1 MTVMLEKGFNYL
13 LYEEKARITYE
24 IVSELAKSG
33 SPVLCITTVF
43 PKKLRKMYPLENAE
57 ILWLSDSGS
66 DPKTLKP
73 TRLDFEITR
82 SITNFFKNNEG
93 AVVFLDGFEYLLS
106 ENGFDKARRFIKR
119 INDTASITDG
129 TFIICVN
136 KDAIPKEDLITL
148 SKDFDIVKD
157 ASELMEKS
165 ESAGGPQVKSHAP
178 EPSPP
183 EQTYTSQ
190 SSSPRPVPMSP
201 LSIEKAMES
210 APTMPTG
217 AGLPLEIEDI
227 YLIHRNA
234 GILLQRK
241 TWRDKDVID
250 PDLVAGMFQGVLNF
264 VNESFASGERSKFSR
279 MDIKGYIIL
288 VYDSDLV
295 SLAIVFAGE
304 GEDVLYRSIHKI
316 RTIMQETA
324 ESIEKAYRKDLED
337 YKGDV
342 SVFKGTRKYLDYLAL
357 AIYDAMSAKPGE
369 EVDIGP
375 IMPEAEVQPEVV
387 EAPIVTEA
395 EDYMSKASMA
405 ARSGRYQEALKYFD
419 EALRIQPNN
428 LKALFNKAVMLQML
442 GRHAEAIKYYDEYLK
457 INPYDPEAWSNK
469 GMALRRMGRVDE
481 AIRCYEKGIDLNPED
496 ATLWSNKGIALRSMG
511 RVDEAI
517 KCYDR
522 ALEIDPND
530 AGIWSNKGVALQ
542 SVGRLEEAIK
552 CYDRALEIDPHRRVP
567 LQNREIALRQL
578 RQRGL
583 R

>member
-1 MTVMLEKGFNYL
+1 MLEKGFNYL
-13 LYEEKARITYE
+13 IYEEKARISYE
-24 IVSELAKSG
+24 LISELAKSG

-43 PKKLRKMYPLENAE
+43 PKKLKKMYPLKNAN

-66 DPKTLKP
+66 DPNALKP

-157 ASELMEKS
+157 ADELIEKKEKPGTPPTS
-165 ESAGGPQVKSHAP
+165 PEPAPQPTPSPTVSHASARP
-178 EPSPP
+178 QPSIAS
-183 EQTYTSQ
+183 EVSG
-190 SSSPRPVPMSP
+190 
-201 LSIEKAMES
+201 IGN

-217 AGLPLEIEDI
+217 GEFPLEIEDI

-241 TWRDKDVID
+241 TWREKDVID

-264 VNESFASGERSKFSR
+264 VNESFSSGEHSKFSR

-288 VYDSDLV
+288 VYDSELV

-304 GEDVLYRSIHKI
+304 GEEVLYRSIHRIKA
-316 RTIMQETA
+316 IMQETA

-342 SVFKGTRKYLDYLAL
+342 SAFKGTRKYLDYLAL
-357 AIYDAMSAKPGE
+357 AIYDAMTAKPGE
-369 EVDIGP
+369 ELDIGP
-375 IMPEAEVQPEVV
+375 IMPEEVQPEVV

-395 EDYMSKASMA
+395 EDYMSKASGA
-405 ARSGRYQEALKYFD
+405 ARSGRYEEALRYFD
-419 EALRIQPNN
+419 EALRVQPNN

-442 GRHAEAIKYYDEYLK
+442 GKYVEAIKYYDEYLK

-469 GMALRRMGRVDE
+469 GMALRRMGRVNE
-481 AIRCYEKGIDLNPED
+481 AIECYEKGIDLNPED
-496 ATLWSNKGIALRSMG
+496 ATLWSNKGIALRSMKKI
-511 RVDEAI
+511 DEAI

-567 LQNREIALRQL
+567 LQNREIALKQL
-578 RQRGL
+578 RQRGF

>member
-1 MTVMLEKGFNYL
+1 MLEKGFNYL

-24 IVSELAKSG
+24 LVSELAREG

-43 PKKLRKMYPLENAE
+43 PKKLKKMYPLDNAE
-57 ILWLSDSGS
+57 VLWLSDSGS
-66 DPKTLKP
+66 DPKALKP

-82 SITNFFKNNEG
+82 SISNFFKEKDE

-119 INDTASITDG
+119 INDTASMNDG

-148 SKDFDIVKD
+148 SKDFDIVKEAD
-157 ASELMEKS
+157 ELMDVGGTKS
-165 ESAGGPQVKSHAP
+165 SAYGTPTPAATVKQP
-178 EPSPP
+178 EPAPIHPAASHTGVAKSPP
-183 EQTYTSQ
+183 QTFSETRTS
-190 SSSPRPVPMSP
+190 
-201 LSIEKAMES
+201 
-210 APTMPTG
+210 MPTG
-217 AGLPLEIEDI
+217 GEFPLEIEDV

-288 VYDSDLV
+288 VYDSELV
-295 SLAIVFAGE
+295 SLAIVFSGE
-304 GEDVLYRSIHKI
+304 GEEVLYRSIDRI
-316 RTIMQETA
+316 RTIMKETA
-324 ESIEKAYRKDLED
+324 ESVENAYREELVD

-342 SVFKGTRKYLDYLAL
+342 SAFKGTRRYLDYLGL

-369 EVDIGP
+369 DLDIGP
-375 IMPEAEVQPEVV
+375 IMAEPEVKPEVV
-387 EAPIVTEA
+387 EAPVVAEA
-395 EDYMSKASMA
+395 EDFMTKASMA
-405 ARSGRYQEALKYFD
+405 ARSGRYEEALKYYD
-419 EALRIQPNN
+419 EALKAQPNN
-428 LKALFNKAVMLQML
+428 IRALFNKGVMLQML
-442 GRHAEAIKYYDEYLK
+442 GKPGEAIKYYDKYLD

-469 GMALRRMGRVDE
+469 GMALRRMGRVTE
-481 AIRCYEKGIDLNPED
+481 AIKAYEKGIDLNPED

-511 RVDEAI
+511 RIEDAI

-542 SVGRLEEAIK
+542 SVGRLEEAIR

-567 LQNREIALRQL
+567 LQNREIALRHL
-578 RQRGL
+578 RQRG
-583 R
+583 RR

>member
-1 MTVMLEKGFNYL
+1 MLEKGFNYL

-24 IVSELAKSG
+24 LIAELGKAG
-33 SPVLCITTVF
+33 SPILCITTVF
-43 PKKLRKMYPLENAE
+43 PKKLKKMYPLEGAE
-57 ILWLSDSGS
+57 VLWLSDSGS
-66 DPKTLKP
+66 DPKALKP

-82 SITNFFKNNEG
+82 SISNFLKEKEG

-119 INDTASITDG
+119 INDTASMNDG
-129 TFIICVN
+129 TFIICIN

-148 SKDFDIVKD
+148 SKDFDVVKEAD
-157 ASELMEKS
+157 ELIDGSRPLPSASPARTSHPKAEEREPAPPNQAPLPAAQPQPSLM
-165 ESAGGPQVKSHAP
+165 PQEHP
-178 EPSPP
+178 G
-183 EQTYTSQ
+183 
-190 SSSPRPVPMSP
+190 R
-201 LSIEKAMES
+201 
-210 APTMPTG
+210 G
-217 AGLPLEIEDI
+217 DFPLEIEDI

-264 VNESFASGERSKFSR
+264 VNDSFSSGERSKFSR

-288 VYDSDLV
+288 VYDSELV

-304 GEDVLYRSIHKI
+304 GEEILYHSIDRI
-316 RTIMQETA
+316 RVVMKETA
-324 ESIEKAYRKDLED
+324 ESVENAYRDDLEN

-342 SVFKGTRKYLDYLAL
+342 SAFKGTRRYMDYLGL

-369 EVDIGP
+369 DMDIGP
-375 IMPEAEVQPEVV
+375 IIAEPEIKPEVV
-387 EAPIVTEA
+387 EAPIVSEA
-395 EDYMSKASMA
+395 EDYMAQASMA
-405 ARSGRYQEALKYFD
+405 ARSGKYNEALRYYDEALKV
-419 EALRIQPNN
+419 QSNN
-428 LKALFNKAVMLQML
+428 LKALFNKGVMLQML
-442 GRHAEAIKYYDEYLK
+442 GKPGEAIKYYDQYLE

-469 GMALRRMGRVDE
+469 GMALRRMGRVTD
-481 AIRCYEKGIDLNPED
+481 AIKAYEKGIDLNPED

-511 RVDEAI
+511 KTEEAI

-522 ALEIDPND
+522 ALEIDSND

-567 LQNREIALRQL
+567 LQNREIAMRHL
-578 RQRGL
+578 RQRGM